1 MSITITCQARIM
13 TTFSPKLAIRLNK
26 KYVAEI

>member
-1 MSITITCQARIM
+1 MSITITCQARVM

-26 KYVAEI
+26 SMLLK